1 MKYKIISVI
10 MILFVLSVM
19 NGCSSRSRNELSEQ
33 VSEITVSSDVSQK
46 DERGYSAESSVP
58 SDVSE
63 EAESSYITENRV
75 PSVVSERVE
84 ESIYVTDE
92 LFAEGFENKEFLVYK
107 THDNCYIEGE
117 FVYAVNM
124 ADTDSISL
132 KNGEFLLINADGEFY
147 NGEVAGFMD
156 TPMIHK
162 INSSKKLT
170 MQQVFEIYDYPELAD
185 IEFSYKNHIVKH
197 TFGNH
202 VYLIL
207 KNGSPIATTYD
218 IYMDSELIGSFE
230 KLDEQENLIEFVER
244 LNKSET
250 SW

>member
-124 ADTDSISL
+124 ADVKGLIDLTRKVHDKSATFYLFFSRNGFEENVKTVSQTIKNIMLIDL
-132 KNGEFLLINADGEFY
+132 KG
-147 NGEVAGFMD
+147 
-156 TPMIHK
+156 MI
-162 INSSKKLT
+162 
-170 MQQVFEIYDYPELAD
+170 EE
-185 IEFSYKNHIVKH
+185 
-197 TFGNH
+197 
-202 VYLIL
+202 
-207 KNGSPIATTYD
+207 
-218 IYMDSELIGSFE
+218 
-230 KLDEQENLIEFVER
+230 
-244 LNKSET
+244 
-250 SW
+250 

>member
-92 LFAEGFENKEFLVYK
+92 LFAEGFENKEFYEENVK
-107 THDNCYIEGE
+107 
-117 FVYAVNM
+117 A
-124 ADTDSISL
+124 
-132 KNGEFLLINADGEFY
+132 LLEKRSDGKVCTE
-147 NGEVAGFMD
+147 
-156 TPMIHK
+156 
-162 INSSKKLT
+162 
-170 MQQVFEIYDYPELAD
+170 
-185 IEFSYKNHIVKH
+185 
-197 TFGNH
+197 
-202 VYLIL
+202 
-207 KNGSPIATTYD
+207 SPIWLSLALNYMMSLGRDDFAEATA
-218 IYMDSELIGSFE
+218 ISQQHNNSFD
-230 KLDEQENLIEFVER
+230 KGLIEYI
-244 LNKSET
+244 NKQIEEFPANPKNLFLKFFITFRNSFNINII
-250 SW
+250 

>member
-33 VSEITVSSDVSQK
+33 VSEITISSDVSQK
-46 DERGYSAESSVP
+46 DERGYSAESS
-58 SDVSE
+58 
-63 EAESSYITENRV
+63 V

-147 NGEVAGFMD
+147 NGGVAGFMD

-185 IEFSYKNHIVKH
+185 IEFSYKNHISLLRIINICVC
-197 TFGNH
+197 
-202 VYLIL
+202 
-207 KNGSPIATTYD
+207 
-218 IYMDSELIGSFE
+218 
-230 KLDEQENLIEFVER
+230 FVFM
-244 LNKSET
+244 
-250 SW
+250 